1 MKNSLNFVNTC
12 LRGVDTRRIALS
24 FRDAP
29 LEAFRLS
36 SLQKKGLVHRGA
48 QAFIAFA
55 AGAKSWGNGVLR
67 ERLENA
73 VRNAKGPVF
82 VLQANNDFS
91 VGPTNVLGKIA
102 KTNGGQAEIYPA
114 FGNNSQDGHWGFA
127 TTNSGIEVWQKDVLD
142 FINSAFVKPLK
153 P

>member
-1 MKNSLNFVNTC
+1 LASCPKE
-12 LRGVDTRRIALS
+12 VDTNRIVVS
-24 FRDAP
+24 GC
-29 LEAFRLS
+29 
-36 SLQKKGLVHRGA
+36 SLGGIQTLLAAEKGLG
-48 QAFIAFA
+48 AFIAFA
-55 AGAKSWGNGVLR
+55 PGAKSWGNEMLR

-114 FGNNSQDGHWGFA
+114 FGNNSQDGHCGFA

-142 FINSAFVKPLK
+142 FINSAFVKPLR

>member
-1 MKNSLNFVNTC
+1 M
-12 LRGVDTRRIALS
+12 
-24 FRDAP
+24 
-29 LEAFRLS
+29 
-36 SLQKKGLVHRGA
+36 
-48 QAFIAFA
+48 
-55 AGAKSWGNGVLR
+55 
-67 ERLENA
+67 
-73 VRNAKGPVF
+73 F

-91 VGPTNVLGKIA
+91 VGLTNVLGKIA
-102 KTNGGQAEIYPA
+102 KTNGGQAGIYPA

>member
-1 MKNSLNFVNTC
+1 LASCPKE
-12 LRGVDTRRIALS
+12 VDTNRIVVSGCS
-24 FRDAP
+24 FGGIQTLLAA
-29 LEAFRLS
+29 E
-36 SLQKKGLVHRGA
+36 KGLGA

-55 AGAKSWGNGVLR
+55 PGAKSWGNGVLR

-91 VGPTNVLGKIA
+91 VEPTNVLGKIA

-142 FINSAFVKPLK
+142 FINSAFVKPLR